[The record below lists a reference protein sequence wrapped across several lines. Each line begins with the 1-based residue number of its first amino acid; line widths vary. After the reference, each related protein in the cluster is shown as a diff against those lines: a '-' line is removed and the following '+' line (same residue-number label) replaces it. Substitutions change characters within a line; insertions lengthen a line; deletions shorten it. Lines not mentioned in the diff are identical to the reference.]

1 MTLCCVS
8 MSRELAQPRLSRS
21 LPAAVLAGSLQSRPM
36 AFSAVS
42 LGAKIA
48 FEMRSGLTSELEPTL
63 GLLELFTT
71 GCSTFTM
78 NAPERFSTLFNH
90 YSRFKMQSGLV
101 QWIGRLMPG
110 LCSPRL
116 STCKETRRQCSFES
130 STRWAMFSWNGQ
142 IMLNHLEGF

>member
-1 MTLCCVS
+1 MA
-8 MSRELAQPRLSRS
+8 RELAQPRLSRS

-48 FEMRSGLTSELEPTL
+48 FKIRSGLTSELEPTL

-90 YSRFKMQSGLV
+90 YSRFKIQDAKRSCSV
-101 QWIGRLMPG
+101 DRQTMPG

>member
-1 MTLCCVS
+1 VTLCCVS
-8 MSRELAQPRLSRS
+8 MARELAQPRLSRS

-78 NAPERFSTLFNH
+78 SAPERFSTLFNH

-101 QWIGRLMPG
+101 QWIGRLCRVCVRQGSRLARRQGANAASRALPGG
-110 LCSPRL
+110 LCFPGMAKS
-116 STCKETRRQCSFES
+116 C
-130 STRWAMFSWNGQ
+130 
-142 IMLNHLEGF
+142 